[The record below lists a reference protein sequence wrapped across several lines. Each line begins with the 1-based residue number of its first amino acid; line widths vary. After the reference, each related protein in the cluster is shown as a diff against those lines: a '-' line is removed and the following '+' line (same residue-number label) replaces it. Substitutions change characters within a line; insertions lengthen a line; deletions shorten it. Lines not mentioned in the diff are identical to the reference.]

1 MPERYGYGQ
10 FCPVSMAAE
19 VFCSRW
25 TPLILRELLMG
36 TTRFNELRRGVPKM
50 SPALLSKRLRSL
62 ERAGIVTRSGSGGRT
77 SYTVTERGRELEP
90 IVNALG
96 LWGLRWIGD
105 LGEEDLD
112 PHLLLWDMKRTLPV
126 DAWPRARTVV
136 AFAFDDVPR
145 KDAAWWVVVSGG
157 EVDICDYDPGFD
169 VIDLLMGQG
178 DERGGSRMIRVW
190 RARSWAHFLLLRQ
203 TRDDQTARAHVEKL
217 IEQTACEYALM
228 LLDVQRAFRVLYW
241 PNRFYRDSMCWL
253 ARRR

>member
-1 MPERYGYGQ
+1 MSSYGQ
-10 FCPVSMAAE
+10 FCPVAKAME
-19 VFCSRW
+19 VLDERW
-25 TPLILRELLMG
+25 TLLVVRELLLG
-36 TTRFNELRRGVPKM
+36 SRHFNALRRGVPKM

-77 SYTVTERGRELEP
+77 SYTLTERGRELEP

-157 EVDICDYDPGFD
+157 EVDICDYDPGYD
-169 VIDLLMGQG
+169 VDVAVRCSLEALTRIW
-178 DERGGSRMIRVW
+178 RGELSWPGAVRTGRVELEGPEEVR
-190 RARSWAHFLLLRQ
+190 RAVPSWLGRSKLADALAASGEPAPHPAGGGRQ
-203 TRDDQTARAHVEKL
+203 PATA
-217 IEQTACEYALM
+217 
-228 LLDVQRAFRVLYW
+228 
-241 PNRFYRDSMCWL
+241 
-253 ARRR
+253 